1 VPSEPAVADAI
12 LKNWFGRTAPTVP
25 SDYYIGLSTT
35 YPPNAGYTEPP
46 AGSGYVRAPYANTAA
61 NWTTPADQMISNV
74 NIITWPQP
82 ATADWPAVGW
92 ICLFDA
98 VDTLHHW
105 TTCPSLVVAS
115 GVTPFISPGA
125 LSILVN
131 L

>member
-1 VPSEPAVADAI
+1 MAEPAASAAPARDQALVP
-12 LKNWFGRTAPTVP
+12 TANPRLV
-25 SDYYIGLSTT
+25 L
-35 YPPNAGYTEPP
+35 
-46 AGSGYVRAPYANTAA
+46 AA
-61 NWTTPADQMISNV
+61 VLTISICQFLDQMISNV